1 MRTVGMTFK
10 RKKTTSKKLNKE
22 EVMKILTE
30 KGIKFDENEKVEE
43 LLSLIPKE

>member
-30 KGIKFDENEKVEE
+30 KGFEFDEAAKVEE
-43 LLSLIPKE
+43 LLQLIPKE